1 MSELTQSQPDAGT
14 FIPASVILQK
24 LHDEAPPGHVTL
36 DWLIGSLPKQSFG
49 LIMLVL
55 AVVAAT
61 PGISFVGGL
70 LLLIPA
76 FQMIAGRPAPSFPHW
91 IAGRAIPTRHLGTV
105 VQRAIPM
112 LRYLEKTVH
121 PRWPT
126 PLEATKVI
134 VGIAVMM
141 LSARLILMP
150 IPLSNILP
158 ALLIALIS
166 LAYVEEDGLV
176 LSICLLAGF
185 VIIAV
190 DLAMVWEIGHGTKR
204 IRL

>member
-1 MSELTQSQPDAGT
+1 
-14 FIPASVILQK
+14 
-24 LHDEAPPGHVTL
+24 
-36 DWLIGSLPKQSFG
+36 
-49 LIMLVL
+49 
-55 AVVAAT
+55 
-61 PGISFVGGL
+61 
-70 LLLIPA
+70 LIPA
-76 FQMIAGRPAPSFPHW
+76 FQMIACRPAPSFPHW
-91 IAGRAIPTRHLGTV
+91 IAGRAIPTRHLGAV
-105 VQRAIPM
+105 MQRAIPM
-112 LRYLEKTVH
+112 LKYLEKTVH
-121 PRWPT
+121 PRCPT
-126 PLEATKVI
+126 PPEATKVI

-190 DLAMVWEIGHGTKR
+190 DLAMVWEFSHGTKR